1 MSAKFATD
9 IEFFNA
15 VLPEPNY
22 WCTEMRLLT
31 DWQGWIL
38 SHWWRRWR
46 RYLTINRV
54 LDRKGVSHYTGLMGR
69 GLSPLQHD
77 ILAAIK
83 AKRGWLRSKEIRE
96 AIGREPTDSNSVA
109 VSKALGRLC
118 KRGLIER
125 SNSKIM
131 HVGKLYL
138 YRWPRKP

>member
-1 MSAKFATD
+1 M
-9 IEFFNA
+9 
-15 VLPEPNY
+15 
-22 WCTEMRLLT
+22 WWLT
-31 DWQGWIL
+31 DWQGLGFIAL
-38 SHWWRRWR
+38 VASPGGTG
-46 RYLTINRV
+46 LTTNSV
-54 LDRKGVSHYTGLMGR
+54 LDRNGVSHYTRLMGR

-83 AKRGWLRSKEIRE
+83 ATRGWVRSKEIRE
-96 AIGREPTDSNSVA
+96 AIGREPTDSNTVA